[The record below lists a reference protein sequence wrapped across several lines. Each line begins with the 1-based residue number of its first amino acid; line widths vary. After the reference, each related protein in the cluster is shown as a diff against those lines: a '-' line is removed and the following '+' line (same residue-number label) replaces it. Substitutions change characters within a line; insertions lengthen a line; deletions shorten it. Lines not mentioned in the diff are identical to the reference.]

1 VTYTPAAVI
10 HRRRATDR
18 LTYANVVATVALFI
32 ALGGVSYA
40 AVALPANSVGSTQLQ
55 TGAVHLRAL
64 SFPLGAASAIDQK
77 VEEIGNGACNG
88 PLFPGETPPP
98 CVAPARSYSAPGH
111 QLRVSVHS
119 AGRLLISAV
128 AGLND
133 RGAPGASAEVT
144 VRVIVDESIES
155 EAQTK
160 VTSGQIFQVPAQALV
175 PVSAGAHTIGLS
187 VEADY
192 SSRPENVLV
201 APVSIIATALP
212 AAAERPTVQR
222 STRGS
227 SLRSPAGPRR

>member
-1 VTYTPAAVI
+1 MTYTPTAMI
-10 HRRRATDR
+10 HRRRVTDR
-18 LTYANVVATVALFI
+18 LTYANVVATLALFI

-40 AVALPANSVGSTQLQ
+40 AIALPANSVGPRQLQ

-64 SFPLGAASAIDQK
+64 SFPLDAASATDQK

-98 CVAPARSYSAPGH
+98 CVPSARTYSAPGH

-119 AGRLLISAV
+119 AGQLLISAV

-133 RGAPGASAEVT
+133 RGALGASAEVT
-144 VRVIVDESIES
+144 VRVIVDKNVESKAQIE
-155 EAQTK
+155 
-160 VTSGQIFQVPAQALV
+160 VTSGQIVQIPAQALV

-187 VEADY
+187 VEANY

-201 APVSIIATALP
+201 APVSIIATTLP
-212 AAAERPTVQR
+212 AAP
-222 STRGS
+222 
-227 SLRSPAGPRR
+227 